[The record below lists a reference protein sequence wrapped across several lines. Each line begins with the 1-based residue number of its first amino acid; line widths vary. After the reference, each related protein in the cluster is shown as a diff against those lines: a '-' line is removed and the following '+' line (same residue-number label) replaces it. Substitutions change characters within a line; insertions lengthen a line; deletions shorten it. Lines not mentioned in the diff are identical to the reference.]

1 MSHTSKGPLPFFV
14 LLLGEGLIAGAGG
27 GLLALLYHGA
37 VVCAARVLTSI
48 LSYIRVNP
56 VLAVLWFAA
65 LMAMAFGVGKL
76 MKLEPMI
83 SGSGIAQTEG
93 EVTGRLS
100 QNWKKVIPGKF
111 LGGFLCLIGGL
122 SLGQGGPCVQVGT
135 MAGKALAELLGRDKA
150 QTRHMMICA
159 AGAGLAVAF
168 NAPLAGA
175 AFVLERLNRK
185 FTVPHFTGV
194 FLSCI
199 TAALIRCFVLGF
211 HPVFRFKAGSVFPP
225 GQYGLLVLFGV
236 LCGCMGAVYNWLMIK
251 TLDLYKK
258 VKCFGAVRRLIT
270 AFLCAGLLGFVMP
283 AVLGSGQELIKTL
296 TDGKL
301 ALSFI
306 LAAFVVKLMFS
317 AVSLGCGAPGGIF
330 FPLLAL
336 GALTGGAFASAG
348 AEFFGMNPLYAN
360 HLILFAMAGFLTAS
374 ARTPLTGILLLL
386 EMTGSFDP
394 VLPLSLVSL
403 TAYLTAVLLKSEPI
417 GDSLLD
423 RFLKN
428 AEQLPAGRKG
438 ADPMSKGNT

>member
-1 MSHTSKGPLPFFV
+1 MIPHTSKGPLSFLV
-14 LLLGEGLIAGAGG
+14 LLLGEGLIAGVGG

-37 VVCAARVLTSI
+37 VVCAGRVLTNI
-48 LSYIRVNP
+48 LAYIRVNS

-65 LMAMAFGVGKL
+65 LMAMACGVGKL

-111 LGGFLCLIGGL
+111 LGGFLCLLGGL
-122 SLGQGGPCVQVGT
+122 SLGQGGPCVQVGA
-135 MAGKALAELLGRDKA
+135 MAGKAMAELLGRDKA
-150 QTRHMMICA
+150 QTRHMMTCA

-175 AFVLERLNRK
+175 AFALERINRK
-185 FTVPHFTGV
+185 FSAAQFTVV

-199 TAALIRCFVLGF
+199 TADIIRCFILGF
-211 HPVFRFKAGSVFPP
+211 HPVFRFKLGPAFPLA
-225 GQYGLLVLFGV
+225 QYGLLVLLGV
-236 LCGCMGAVYNWLMIK
+236 LCGCMGAFYNWLMIK

-270 AFLCAGLLGFVMP
+270 AFLCAGVLGLVMP
-283 AVLGSGQELIKTL
+283 SAIGSGQALINTL
-296 TDGKL
+296 ADEKW
-301 ALSFI
+301 ALCLI
-306 LAAFVVKLMFS
+306 LAVFVVKLMFS

-336 GALTGGAFASAG
+336 GALTGCAFAAVG
-348 AEFFGMNPLYAN
+348 TALFGMNPFYVN
-360 HLILFAMAGFLTAS
+360 HLILFAMAGFFTA
-374 ARTPLTGILLLL
+374 AVRAPLTGILLLL
-386 EMTGSFDP
+386 EMTGSFGP
-394 VLPLSLVSL
+394 CLPLSVVSL
-403 TAYLTAVLLKSEPI
+403 TAYITAMLLKSEPI
-417 GDSLLD
+417 CDSLLN

-428 AEQLPAGRKG
+428 ADSAHLKPL
-438 ADPMSKGNT
+438 